1 MNLNIYEA
9 SGSHNFYFSCQE
21 LYFFGSILVKTHP
34 ITDTFVITVGA
45 KFSQHSLR
53 QKLQRE
59 SAKIGKF
66 QGWEPRYR
74 IIDVI
79 YEKGKHDV

>member
-1 MNLNIYEA
+1 M
-9 SGSHNFYFSCQE
+9 
-21 LYFFGSILVKTHP
+21 
-34 ITDTFVITVGA
+34 DTFVYTVGA

-53 QKLQRE
+53 QKLQWE

-79 YEKGKHDV
+79 YEKGKHNV